1 MAVAEPATP
10 APSLRERAPVKPL
23 ALGTAIV
30 AVWLLLD
37 QRGFAI
43 GAFWLIGVAFGV
55 ILQRSRLCF
64 AGAFRDLI
72 LLGDGRLFRAIL
84 IGLAVAAVGFVLL
97 EARLAPNPGF
107 GIAPAG
113 PHIQPVGIATVV
125 GGVLFGVG
133 MVLAGGCV
141 SGSLWR
147 MGEGYVASW
156 VAMAGIVAGTIVANR
171 QWTWWYDNDIRE
183 RTAVWLPAELGGYP
197 AALALTLAGLAALY
211 IAVLWWESRTPKMP
225 EFPAPPPE
233 PAFGWRDQLRQ
244 GWEKVWGGHG
254 WSYATGAIALAVV
267 SVFALGLQVPLGV
280 TGGISLWADNVL
292 GWFNAS
298 SLPLKGSELL
308 AGCTPGGAEKWFTVR
323 TATMLGLVAGA
334 FTASMLSG
342 EFRIRRPRQWSRYV
356 QAGAG
361 GLLMGYASVIAIGC
375 TIGAFFSS
383 IPSLALAGW
392 VYGIALFGGAWIGVA
407 LIRRLP

>member
-1 MAVAEPATP
+1 MSPGRLSLKPVA
-10 APSLRERAPVKPL
+10 L
-23 ALGTAIV
+23 AAGIV
-30 AVWLLLD
+30 VAWALLD
-37 QRGFAI
+37 QRGFAV

-84 IGLAVAAVGFVLL
+84 VGLGVATLGFVLL
-97 EARLAPNPGF
+97 EARLAPDPGF
-107 GIAPAG
+107 GVAPAG
-113 PHIQPVGIATVV
+113 PHIQPVGVATVV
-125 GGVLFGVG
+125 GGVLFGIG

-147 MGEGYVASW
+147 MGEGYLASW
-156 VAMAGIVAGTIVANR
+156 VAMGGIVLGTVVANR
-171 QWTWWYDNDIRE
+171 HWAWWYDNDIRE
-183 RTAVWLPAELGGYP
+183 RSATWLPAELGGYP
-197 AALALTLAGLAALY
+197 AAVAVTLAGLAALNL
-211 IAVLWWESRTPKMP
+211 AVLWWESRTPRMP
-225 EFPAPPPE
+225 EFPAPPGV
-233 PAFGWRDQLRQ
+233 PATSVGERLRE
-244 GWEKVWGGHG
+244 GWERVFGGHG
-254 WSYATGAIALAVV
+254 WSYVTGAVALAVL

-292 GWFNAS
+292 GWFDAS
-298 SLPLKGSELL
+298 ALPLKGSELL

-334 FTASMLSG
+334 FSASVLSG
-342 EFRIRRPRQWSRYV
+342 EFRLRWPRQRVRWA
-356 QAGAG
+356 QAAIG

-392 VYGIALFGGAWIGVA
+392 VYGLALFGGAWIGVV

>member
-1 MAVAEPATP
+1 VTTITP
-10 APSLRERAPVKPL
+10 AAPSTATRLPVKPL
-23 ALGTAIV
+23 ALGAAI
-30 AVWLLLD
+30 AAAWLLLD

-55 ILQRSRLCF
+55 VLQRSRLCF

-84 IGLAVAAVGFVLL
+84 VGLAVATVGFVFL
-97 EARLAPNPGF
+97 EARLAPDPGF

-171 QWTWWYDNDIRE
+171 QWAWWYDNDIRE

-197 AALALTLAGLAALY
+197 AALALTLAALAGLYVL
-211 IAVLWWESRTPKMP
+211 VLWWESRTPKMP

-233 PAFGWRDQLRQ
+233 PAFGLREQLRQ
-244 GWEKVWGGHG
+244 VWERVWGGHG
-254 WSYATGAIALAVV
+254 WSYTTGAVALAVI

-292 GWFNAS
+292 GWFDAGA
-298 SLPLKGSELL
+298 LPLKGSELL

-334 FTASMLSG
+334 FTASVLSG
-342 EFRIRRPRQWSRYV
+342 EFRLRRPRQRSRYV
-356 QAGAG
+356 QAAAG
-361 GLLMGYASVIAIGC
+361 GLLMGYASIIAIGC